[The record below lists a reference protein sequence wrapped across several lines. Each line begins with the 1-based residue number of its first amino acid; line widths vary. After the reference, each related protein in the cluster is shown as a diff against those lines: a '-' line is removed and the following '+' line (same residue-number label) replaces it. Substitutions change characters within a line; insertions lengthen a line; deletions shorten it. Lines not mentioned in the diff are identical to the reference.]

1 MTSFTMYSM
10 NATELMPLERVFKRP
25 GVEKTAAIAAV
36 HPIGDMDHPDASEQH
51 DRQNRAGQA
60 YRSIEQLAK
69 SPSVLVAEQVM
80 TSPVVSLTPEGSITE
95 ALGLFQKNAFRHI
108 PVATSAGRLVGIVSD
123 RDILRYLA
131 GLSESYQQQVPH
143 TGDARVEQL
152 MAPQVLTASID
163 TDVRHIARLFVEQ
176 HIGAMPI
183 VKEEKLKGMITRS
196 DVLGTVMRHYALE
209 LSA

>member
-1 MTSFTMYSM
+1 
-10 NATELMPLERVFKRP
+10 
-25 GVEKTAAIAAV
+25 
-36 HPIGDMDHPDASEQH
+36 
-51 DRQNRAGQA
+51 
-60 YRSIEQLAK
+60 
-69 SPSVLVAEQVM
+69 
-80 TSPVVSLTPEGSITE
+80 
-95 ALGLFQKNAFRHI
+95 
-108 PVATSAGRLVGIVSD
+108 
-123 RDILRYLA
+123 
-131 GLSESYQQQVPH
+131 
-143 TGDARVEQL
+143 